1 MKMKKTGLIFIV
13 FILSITKTM
22 ADDVVKYEESSISVV
37 KDEPAVETT
46 EIVEATK
53 QPAESTAVS
62 RVMER
67 FSSIRATPKEEN
79 IVEEHVEE
87 AVLESDSSLEI
98 INPIQTAKF
107 ETKDIPYVYP
117 TDASD
122 EHPQNTL
129 PKKVTVSKID
139 KDKESSKL
147 LDLEKETR
155 KIIALEMAKVQK
167 VEKEALEKISKA
179 VKAFKEAQ
187 AEEKSF

>member
-1 MKMKKTGLIFIV
+1 MKKTGLIFIV
-13 FILSITKTM
+13 FILLITKTM

-37 KDEPAVETT
+37 KDEATVETT

-79 IVEEHVEE
+79 VVEEHVEE
-87 AVLESDSSLEI
+87 VVLESDSSLEI

-117 TDASD
+117 KDASD